1 MLLIYV
7 DYILNSHSM
16 GDKDTDHLFCHQRTT
31 LKQGFQ
37 MKLTV
42 SRVLI
47 QQIKVGYRLFM
58 PEVWY
63 VISYVS
69 VKLTLLSSDIVKLK
83 YN

>member
-1 MLLIYV
+1 
-7 DYILNSHSM
+7 
-16 GDKDTDHLFCHQRTT
+16 
-31 LKQGFQ
+31 
-37 MKLTV
+37 MKLIV